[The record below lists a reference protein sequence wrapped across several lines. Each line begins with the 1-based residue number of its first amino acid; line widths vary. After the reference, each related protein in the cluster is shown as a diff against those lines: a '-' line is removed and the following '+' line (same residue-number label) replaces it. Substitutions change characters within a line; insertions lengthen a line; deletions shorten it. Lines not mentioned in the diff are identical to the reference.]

1 MTIYIFNLLA
11 GYAISGVE
19 YAQGFR
25 ASMLNN
31 FSLPVRFV
39 FTELPARL
47 DIGRYEK
54 IGIDVKQMISM
65 HHYLSDHSVLEFT
78 QKTENKVYI
87 IQISFIRRQRLD

>member
-1 MTIYIFNLLA
+1 MAIYIFNLLA

-47 DIGRYEK
+47 DISRYEK

-65 HHYLSDHSVLEFT
+65 HHYLSDHSVFP
-78 QKTENKVYI
+78 KVTRKK
-87 IQISFIRRQRLD
+87 SKPNWKN